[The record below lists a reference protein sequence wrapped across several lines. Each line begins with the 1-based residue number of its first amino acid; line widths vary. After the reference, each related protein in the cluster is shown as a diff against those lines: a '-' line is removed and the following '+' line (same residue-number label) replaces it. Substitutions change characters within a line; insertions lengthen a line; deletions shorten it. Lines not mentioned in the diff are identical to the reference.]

1 MRLPALVFFFFVI
14 LPLRLKINLV
24 SPKLNAIV

>member
-1 MRLPALVFFFFVI
+1 MRLPALVFFFVI
-14 LPLRLKINLV
+14 KPLRLKINLV